1 MIFAGMAFTNGGFHE
16 TGEGWENVDGWV
28 DSFVVKLT
36 VDEDLAFSDVACKIR
51 DRMGDIC
58 RQMLVCSDMKMTPIV
73 PSLGMV
79 RMGIW
84 VIDPLRPS
92 TRPARS

>member
-1 MIFAGMAFTNGGFHE
+1 MIFAGMAFTNGGFHK
-16 TGEGWENVDGWV
+16 TGEGWENIDGWV
-28 DSFVVKLT
+28 NAFVVELT

-51 DRMGDIC
+51 DRMRDIC
-58 RQMLVCSDMKMTPIV
+58 EQLSACSEMKTMRII